1 MPSKNRIKL
10 KPRYIHTNVE
20 IKQSPKKHGNECG
33 DVVEV
38 YRDAISTNIILCD
51 GIGSGLVAHIY
62 ATMCCSRIVEMLREG
77 ISLKKTFDSVGDTM
91 NKAWGKNK
99 PFSVFTIAR
108 ILDNGN
114 TTVMA
119 YDMPPP
125 IFVCKQYAEIA
136 NSRVYYW
143 EKAKISESHFQIN
156 QHEGVLLMSDGI
168 TQSGLGNGLVN
179 GWETEGVVRF
189 VNHLKID
196 DQHYFSEL
204 VKEIHQRALLYWG
217 KKYGDDCTVV
227 SAHNRR
233 GITLNVLTG
242 TPEDRENDSGFVNEY
257 MESEG
262 IKVVCGGST
271 SRMLA
276 RELKKPIEIIE
287 EELSVTPPTY
297 RIPGITLATEGMI
310 TLNQLYNL
318 LNEDISYSDDH
329 SIIVELVEYFDTA
342 DKVLFWVGK
351 ASNIGNDLLELKQQ
365 GIQNRL
371 KIVKLISEKLIQM
384 NKLVIVKSR

>member
-1 MPSKNRIKL
+1 ME
-10 KPRYIHTNVE
+10 V
-20 IKQSPKKHGNECG
+20 KQSPKKHGNECG

-38 YRDAISTNIILCD
+38 YRDAISTNIVLCD
-51 GIGSGLVAHIY
+51 GIGSGIVAHIY
-62 ATMCCSRIVEMLREG
+62 AKMCCSRIVEMLRKG
-77 ISLKKTFDSVGDTM
+77 ISLKKTFEAVGDTM
-91 NKAWGKNK
+91 NRAWGKNQ

-125 IFVCKQYAEIA
+125 IFVCKQYAEVA
-136 NSRVYYW
+136 QSRVYYW
-143 EKAKISESHFQIN
+143 EKAKITESHFQIN
-156 QHEGVLLMSDGI
+156 RNEGVLLMSDGI
-168 TQSGLGNGLVN
+168 TQSGLGNGFAN
-179 GWETEGVVRF
+179 GWETEGVVKF
-189 VNHLKID
+189 ANQLKIN
-196 DQHYFSEL
+196 DQQYFPKL
-204 VKEIHQRALLYWG
+204 VDVIHQQALLYWG

-227 SAHNRR
+227 VAHNRR

-242 TPEDRENDSGFVNEY
+242 TPADRENDNAFVTEY

-271 SRMLA
+271 SKMLA
-276 RELKKPIEIIE
+276 RETKKSIEIIE
-287 EELSVTPPTY
+287 SESLITPPTY
-297 RIPGITLATEGMI
+297 EISGITLATEGMI

-318 LNEDISYSDDH
+318 LNEDISYADDQ
-329 SIIVELVEYFDTA
+329 SVITELVEYFDTA

-351 ASNIGNDLLELKQQ
+351 SSNIGNDLLELKQQ

-371 KIVKLISEKLIQM
+371 KIVKLISEKLVQM
-384 NKLVIVKSR
+384 NKLVIVRSM